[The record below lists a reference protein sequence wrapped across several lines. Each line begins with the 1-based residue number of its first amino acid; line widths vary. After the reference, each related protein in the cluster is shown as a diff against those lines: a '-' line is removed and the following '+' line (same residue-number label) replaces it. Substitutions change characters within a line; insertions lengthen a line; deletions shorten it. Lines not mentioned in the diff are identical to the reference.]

1 MTKATNLRKEFEAC
15 EVVNVVRIIKPDNPL
30 YNKMERLLGNRNQ
43 KHHNVEKI
51 ILRMKKMG
59 FFDFQPIIVY
69 ITEDNEVIVKIDG
82 EHRALAAM
90 YLKIP
95 MYVMECKVKDSE
107 IGDITMMLNS
117 GKTNWTLMDY
127 AKYYVKQRDDK
138 QVARSYKKFLNHLA
152 NNLVT
157 PGILIAIYNKKIS
170 RKETLKDNK
179 YVSITKGDG
188 GNAIFKSGGL
198 TYDRSNEHH
207 IEDILYKIRTL
218 ETAAMCIPLTHKT
231 IKKQQF
237 QEALLYNLSTPCF
250 DFDRFLKN
258 LCCSRHQ
265 LNKLARGV
273 DMRMEMVRIHNK
285 KVKNNG

>member
-1 MTKATNLRKEFEAC
+1 MTKSTNIRKDFEKC
-15 EVVNVVRIIKPDNPL
+15 KVVNVVREIKPDNPL
-30 YNKMERLLGNRNQ
+30 YNKMERLLGNRKQ
-43 KHHNVEKI
+43 LPHNVEKI

-59 FFDFQPIIVY
+59 FFNFQPIIVY
-69 ITEDNEVIVKIDG
+69 ITEDNKVIVKIDG

-127 AKYYVKQRDDK
+127 AKYYAKQKDDK
-138 QVARSYKKFLNHLA
+138 KVARAYKKFLDHLA

-157 PGILIAIYNKKIS
+157 AGVLIAIYNKKIS
-170 RKETLKDNK
+170 RQETLKDNK
-179 YVSITKGDG
+179 YVSLTKGDG
-188 GNAIFKSGGL
+188 GNIIFKSGGL
-198 TYDRSNEHH
+198 TYDRDNEHH
-207 IEDILYKIRTL
+207 IEDILCKIRTL
-218 ETAAMCIPLTHKT
+218 ETAAMYMPLTHKT

-237 QEALLYNLSTPCF
+237 QQALLYNLSTPCF

-265 LNKLARGV
+265 FNSFAKEV
-273 DMRMEMVRIHNK
+273 DMRAEMVRIHNK
-285 KVKNNG
+285 KVRK

>member
-1 MTKATNLRKEFEAC
+1 MTKSTNIRKDFEKC
-15 EVVNVVRIIKPDNPL
+15 KVVNVVREIKPDNPL
-30 YNKMERLLGNRNQ
+30 YNKMERLLGNRKQ
-43 KHHNVEKI
+43 LPHNVEKI

-59 FFDFQPIIVY
+59 FFNFQPIIVY
-69 ITEDNEVIVKIDG
+69 ITEDNKVIVKIDG

-127 AKYYVKQRDDK
+127 AKYYAKQKDDK
-138 QVARSYKKFLNHLA
+138 QVARVYKKFLDHLA

-157 PGILIAIYNKKIS
+157 AGILIAIYNKQINRNES
-170 RKETLKDNK
+170 RKDNK
-179 YVSITKGDG
+179 YLSLTQGDG

-198 TYDRSNEHH
+198 RYDRVNEHH
-207 IEDILYKIRTL
+207 IEDSLFKIRTL
-218 ETAAMCIPLTHKT
+218 ETAAMYMPLTHKT

-265 LNKLARGV
+265 LNKLAKKV
-273 DMRMEMVRIHNK
+273 DIRAEMVRIHNK
-285 KVKNNG
+285 KVRK